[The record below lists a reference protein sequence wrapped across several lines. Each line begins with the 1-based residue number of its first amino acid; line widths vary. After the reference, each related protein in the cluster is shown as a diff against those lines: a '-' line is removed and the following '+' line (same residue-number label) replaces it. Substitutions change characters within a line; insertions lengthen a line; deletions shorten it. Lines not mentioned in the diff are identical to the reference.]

1 MTVGLVIVSHSTQ
14 LASGVVELA
23 AQMTQG
29 KTPLAAAGGGI
40 DDIIGTSADKILAA
54 IQSVAN
60 PDGVLILLDL
70 GSAILSAELALEFL
84 DEEQRARVALTYAPL
99 IEGTITAA
107 VEASLGRTLAQVK
120 HAAENMAHTSQL
132 QQLKPISAGNS
143 NASEEMPSAISPIPS
158 FTSDTTATTDT
169 SDTSDTIPI
178 IETQL
183 TITNP
188 AGLHARP
195 ASLFVQTA
203 DRFQATIQVLTA
215 SKQAEATSIMSVLS
229 LGVRQG
235 DTITLRASGADA
247 PAALEALRQLAEANF
262 YETVVQT
269 LHTTPATPTTPTT
282 VQPSPTQTLHPSPAT
297 PMPSVPSSSHEPWH
311 GISTSAGVAIAPA
324 FLYTSSITDL
334 RTLPRRTIAPEQVS
348 AEQERLR
355 NVLDATAQEL
365 ADLAIQVQSSIG
377 EVESGI
383 FTAQSL
389 MLQDPALLDSA
400 LELITNAHFDAA
412 SALASA
418 GEHLATTLEQLDNE
432 LFAARAVDVRDS
444 IGRAIQQLRSTE
456 MTRQDLSLLSQPVI
470 LLARDLTPSD
480 TARLRPNVIRGI
492 CTTQGGP
499 TAHAAILAR
508 ALGIPAMAG
517 LPETALLAIRS
528 GDELALDAD
537 NGLLYHLPKPTI
549 RTLLEQRLTAQ
560 QQQRETLKQASQQVQ
575 TPLIINGQHIHLLAN
590 IASEAEAEAAREWG
604 AAGVGLL
611 RTEFLFATAP
621 TLPGV
626 AEQRDRYASIFRA
639 FQGQSAQSE
648 QSSRQIGPI
657 VARTLDAGADKPLPA
672 LDSILGSQQE
682 ANPALGLRGIRISLA
697 HQRLLEEQL
706 RALLLA
712 AADTGIPL
720 HIMFPMITTV
730 EELRIARAIFDR
742 ISQNLQEEK
751 VALPHAVAIGIMVEV
766 PAAAIM
772 APELATIADFFSI
785 GANDLLQYT
794 LACDRTNTAVSQLY
808 TPMQPSV
815 LRLIHQVAEAGRHA
829 GKPVAVCG
837 EIASDPRLAPVLV
850 GLGITELSMAPTAIP
865 AVRAILTRKSS
876 EEITA
881 LAETILQ
888 LSTVDEVAQVCDN
901 FYKM

>member
-14 LASGVVELA
+14 LAAGVVELA

-54 IQSVAN
+54 IQAVDN
-60 PDGVLILLDL
+60 PDGVLVLLDL

-84 DEEQRARVALTYAPL
+84 DEDQRTRVALTYAPL

-107 VEASLGRTLAQVK
+107 VEASLGRTLAEVK
-120 HAAENMAHTSQL
+120 QAAEKMAHSEQL
-132 QQLKPISAGNS
+132 RQLKPISAGNS
-143 NASEEMPSAISPIPS
+143 NATEEMPSAISPTPPL
-158 FTSDTTATTDT
+158 ATDT
-169 SDTSDTIPI
+169 IDTSPT

-203 DRFQATIQVLTA
+203 ARFQATIHLLA
-215 SKQAEATSIMSVLS
+215 SGKQAEATSIMSVLS

-235 DTITLRASGADA
+235 DTITLRATGNDA
-247 PAALEALRQLAEANF
+247 TAALAALHQLAEANF
-262 YETVVQT
+262 NETVA
-269 LHTTPATPTTPTT
+269 HTASIIPTT
-282 VQPSPTQTLHPSPAT
+282 VSHPDSNVATNAVT
-297 PMPSVPSSSHEPWH
+297 PMTSAPSSSTAPWH
-311 GISTSAGVAIAPA
+311 GISTSGGVAIAPA
-324 FLYTSSITDL
+324 FLYTNSITDL
-334 RTLPRRTIAPEQVS
+334 RTLSHRTVAPEQVS
-348 AEQERLR
+348 AEQEILR

-365 ADLAIQVQSSIG
+365 TTLATQVQSSVG
-377 EVESGI
+377 EAESGI

-389 MLQDPALLDSA
+389 MLQDPTLLDSA
-400 LELITNAHFDAA
+400 LELIANDHFDAA
-412 SALASA
+412 SALAVA
-418 GEHLATTLEQLDNE
+418 GEQLATILEQLDNE

-444 IGRAIQQLRSTE
+444 IGRAIQQLRGTDI
-456 MTRQDLSLLSQPVI
+456 TRQDLSALSQPII
-470 LLARDLTPSD
+470 LIARDLTPSD
-480 TARLRPNVIRGI
+480 TALLRPSVVRGI

-537 NGLLYHLPKPTI
+537 NGLLYHHPPPTV
-549 RTLLEQRLTAQ
+549 RAQLTQRITAQ
-560 QQQRETLKQASQQVQ
+560 QQQREALKQASQQVQ
-575 TPLIINGQHIHLLAN
+575 TPLIINGQRIHLLAN

-604 AAGVGLL
+604 AEGVGLL
-611 RTEFLFATAP
+611 RTEFLFATAT

-626 AEQRDRYASIFRA
+626 EEQRERYASIFRA
-639 FQGQSAQSE
+639 FQGQSGQSG
-648 QSSRQIGPI
+648 QSSRQVGPI

-712 AADTGIPL
+712 AADTNIPL

-730 EELRIARAIFDR
+730 EELRTAHAIFDHVYR
-742 ISQNLQEEK
+742 DVQEEK
-751 VALPHAVAIGIMVEV
+751 VALPTPIAIGIMVEV

-794 LACDRTNTAVSQLY
+794 LACDRTNTTVSHLY
-808 TPMQPSV
+808 TPMQPAV
-815 LRLIHQVAEAGRHA
+815 LRLIHQVAEAGRRA

-837 EIASDPRLAPVLV
+837 EIASDPRLAPVLI
-850 GLGITELSMAPTAIP
+850 GLGITELSMTPTAIP
-865 AVRAILTRKSS
+865 TVRAALTRKTS

-888 LSTVDEVAQVCDN
+888 LSTVDEVTQVCDN
-901 FYKM
+901 FYNT